1 MQIKY
6 REKLNTLKCCA
17 KWKSTSFL
25 EWESQILYQHLSK
38 SKIHKPKLVQS
49 IKLLN
54 HLLKAKIEYFKKY
67 LQAALWY
74 KFITRS
80 LSC

>member
-17 KWKSTSFL
+17 KCKSTSFL

-38 SKIHKPKLVQS
+38 SKIHKPKL
-49 IKLLN
+49 N

-74 KFITRS
+74 TFITRS